1 MNLNQI
7 GNQFTQPYMKFDTN
21 LNQIFFISD
30 LHFAHK
36 NICRGTSVWRDESAT
51 RDFETL
57 AEMNETLLQ
66 NLNNCV
72 KEDDILF
79 HLGDFSFQGTEN
91 IRYFRERINCKNIHL
106 ILDNHD
112 QNIFKNKQTIDGTFV
127 KDLFSSVQ
135 DYLEIEIDKKLVVL
149 CHYPF
154 LYWRDSHKGSI
165 NLFGHEH
172 GMVNDR
178 IKPNQFDVGVD
189 NIFRKFGTYSPISF
203 EQILQQIEKQN
214 MIQSGVNNVTKDFKQ
229 IADNYDNMLK
239 NLNKII

>member
-1 MNLNQI
+1 
-7 GNQFTQPYMKFDTN
+7 MKFDTK
-21 LNQIFFISD
+21 LTKIWFSSD
-30 LHFAHK
+30 SHYGHR
-36 NICRGTSVWRDESAT
+36 NICRGTSVWTDDYAK

-57 AEMNETLLQ
+57 AEMNDILLK

-79 HLGDFSFQGTEN
+79 HLGDFSFQGVDN
-91 IRYFRERINCKNIHL
+91 IQYFREQINCENVHL
-106 ILDNHD
+106 ILGNHD
-112 QNIFKNKQTIDGTFV
+112 QNIVKNKQTSDGTFV

-172 GMVNDR
+172 GMVNDK

-189 NIFRKFGTYSPISF
+189 NIFRKFDTYSPISF
-203 EQILQQIEKQN
+203 ERVLTQID
-214 MIQSGVNNVTKDFKQ
+214 IQ
-229 IADNYDNMLK
+229 
-239 NLNKII
+239 NKIDKINKDYVANVKTLM